1 MRNLRNLRF
10 GRLAQADVTA
20 VCWDP
25 DTDEVVCAVGPTPQ
39 DPTIQ
44 LFRVSEG
51 RNLSQ
56 RLITKWDAP
65 SPNHHLAVDRIL
77 NIQYLGGTATICLV
91 LEGGD
96 IITVKEDQLGQGD
109 AHIEIVGS
117 IDDGISAAR
126 WSPDEELL
134 LLVTKANNAI
144 FMGSSLD
151 PVAEVA
157 MTADDLQAS
166 KHVSVGWGKK
176 ETQFQGRGAKALR
189 DPTIPEKVDEGVPSQ
204 HENGATTISWRG
216 DGSFVAINSV
226 QQGSRRVVRVY
237 SREGELDSASEP
249 VDHFESSLSW
259 RPSGNLMAG
268 IQRLHD
274 RIDVVFFER
283 NGLRHGQFTLR
294 SSLEDVTACSD
305 IQLEWNTDSTTL
317 AVILSETVQLWT
329 MGNYHWY
336 LKQEIPRDAG
346 GVPTLSWHPERALRL
361 ASPTGNGLVV
371 AEQVLHCARGSCQQ
385 PCDVGAVAVVDGSN
399 VKFTPFRTANVPP
412 PMSFSDIETESS
424 AIDIAFGHRNSSFAI
439 LHHRGVDLYDLPI
452 TNTRAGRPKLTKK
465 LLLSLQPTEYFLPL
479 RIVATSVGYNLFAYQ
494 GDKFVSAAIAA
505 HDESIEAF
513 KDASTPLLSTATCD
527 DGSFI
532 EGYGQDASG
541 KLYQISAASAKPLR
555 IQFPSLLP
563 SFEIYK
569 SSDDAVIAFGL
580 SRTGHIYANTKQ
592 LAKNCTS
599 FILTPHHLI
608 FTTSNHFVK
617 YVHLMDDVED
627 LEVPGD
633 DPEKDERCRSVERGS
648 RLVTAMP
655 TNMSIVLQMPR
666 GNSETI
672 YPRAMVLAGIR
683 RLIDVKDYGAAFS
696 YCRTQRVD
704 MNVLC
709 DYKFEQFL
717 ASVPI
722 FLDQLNNISYIDL
735 FLSSLKEEDVT
746 QTMYQDTKR
755 YKSAAGVPFSE
766 GEASL
771 ATKLS
776 GGKVNTVCD
785 ALLKG
790 LQPRKNTNLQNIIT
804 AHVCKNPPALDD
816 GLTLVYE
823 LMQEDPKVA
832 EKAIEHICFLVDVNR
847 LYENA
852 LGLYNLELALLVAQQ
867 SQRDPREYLPF
878 MQTLHAL
885 PEVRRRFEIDDHLD
899 RRSKA
904 LAHLQTLDSFD
915 EFCGYTTKH
924 KLYQDALRLYRY
936 DQPRL
941 RAITNLYAAHL
952 EATSSF
958 REAGLAYES
967 LQDFVKATS
976 CYRSA
981 GAACWQECLF
991 AAQQQQSPPL
1001 SPEAM
1006 SQLAAALADALWEAK
1021 DYAAAATIHADY
1033 LDSLETA
1040 IKCLCKGYFFAEA
1053 MRLVARHRRP
1063 ELLETAVD
1071 AGLAEALGSTT
1082 EFLADCKAQI
1092 AAQVPRITELRRK
1105 AAEDPLAF
1113 YEGERAG
1120 GADVPDDVSVAAS
1133 SRLSTGGASLFTRY
1147 TGKSGSV
1154 GTAGTGVSRATSKNR
1169 RREEKKRARG
1179 RKGTV
1184 YEEEYLVSSTRRLVE
1199 RVGAAQAEVE
1209 RLVFALV
1216 RRGMAE
1222 RARNAETLLWDV
1234 LDAAEVAVAQVFPR
1248 AAQQQQQQQQVD
1260 DEDAAAATEQYRARG
1275 GDAVLAEWAEA
1286 RSKMAEPPALAKMT
1300 KLTLLG

>member
-10 GRLAQADVTA
+10 GRVAQADVTA
-20 VCWDP
+20 ACWDP
-25 DTDEVVCAVGPTPQ
+25 ETDEVICTVGPTVQ
-39 DPTIQ
+39 NPTIQ
-44 LFRVSEG
+44 LLRVSEG
-51 RNLSQ
+51 QSLSQ
-56 RLITKWDAP
+56 RPVTNWDAP
-65 SPNHHLAVDRIL
+65 SPNPDLPVDKIL
-77 NIQYLGGTATICLV
+77 NIQYLSGTATICLV

-96 IITVKEDQLGQGD
+96 IITVKEDQLGGED

-134 LLVTKANNAI
+134 VVVTKANNAI

-157 MTADDLQAS
+157 LTAEDLRAS

-216 DGSFVAINSV
+216 DGSYVAINSV
-226 QQGSRRVVRVY
+226 QDGSRRVIRVY

-249 VDHFESSLSW
+249 VDHLESSLSW

-268 IQRLHD
+268 IQRLQD
-274 RIDVVFFER
+274 NIDVVFFER

-294 SSLEDVTACSD
+294 SSLEDVNSCVN

-317 AVILSETVQLWT
+317 AVILSKTIQLWT

-336 LKQEIPRDAG
+336 LKQEIPRDVG
-346 GVPTLSWHPERALRL
+346 GTPTLAWHPERALRL
-361 ASPTGNGLVV
+361 AFPTGSGLVV
-371 AEQVLHCARGSCQQ
+371 AEQVLHSARGSCQQ
-385 PCDVGAVAVVDGSN
+385 PYDVGAVAVIDGST
-399 VKFTPFRTANVPP
+399 VKLTPFRTANVPP
-412 PMSFSDIETESS
+412 PMSFCDIETGSS
-424 AIDIAFGHRNSSFAI
+424 AIDVAFGHWSSSFAI
-439 LHHRGVDLYDLPI
+439 LHHHAVDLYDLPC
-452 TNTRAGRPKLTKK
+452 NNGRVGRPKLVKK
-465 LLLSLQPTEYFLPL
+465 LPLSLQHAEYFLPL
-479 RIVATSVGYNLFAYQ
+479 RIVATSTGYRLFAYQ
-494 GDKFVSAAIAA
+494 GERFVSAAVSTD
-505 HDESIEAF
+505 DENLEPPQE
-513 KDASTPLLSTATCD
+513 TPTRLLSTATYD
-527 DGSFI
+527 DNSKI
-532 EGYGQDASG
+532 EGYGQDSSG
-541 KLYQISAASAKPLR
+541 KLYEISATSTEPLG
-555 IQFPSLLP
+555 IQFPSILP
-563 SFEIYK
+563 SFETCK
-569 SSDDAVIAFGL
+569 SGEGVVIAFGL
-580 SRTGHIYANTKQ
+580 SRNGHIYANSRQ

-617 YVHLMDDVED
+617 YVHLMDDVEE

-666 GNSETI
+666 GNLETI

-683 RLIDVKDYGAAFS
+683 RLIDAKEYGIAFS

-722 FLDQLNNISYIDL
+722 FLDQLNDISYIDL

-746 QTMYQDTKR
+746 KTMYQDTKK
-755 YKSAAGVPFSE
+755 YKTSASGPSPEV
-766 GEASL
+766 EASL
-771 ATKLS
+771 AMRPS
-776 GGKVNTVCD
+776 DCKVNIVCD
-785 ALLKG
+785 ALLKS
-790 LQPRKNTNLQNIIT
+790 LQPRKSTNLQNIIT
-804 AHVCKNPPALDD
+804 AHVCKSPPALDD

-823 LMQEDPKVA
+823 LMKEDPKVA

-852 LGLYNLELALLVAQQ
+852 LGLYNLELTLLVAQQ

-878 MQTLHAL
+878 IQTLHAL
-885 PEVRRRFEIDDHLD
+885 PELRRKFEIDDHLGH
-899 RRSKA
+899 RSKA
-904 LAHLQTLDSFD
+904 LAHLQALDSFD
-915 EFCGYTTKH
+915 EFCNYTTKH

-936 DQPRL
+936 DQAQL
-941 RAITNLYAAHL
+941 RTITDLYAAHL
-952 EATSSF
+952 ESMSSF

-967 LQDFVKATS
+967 LQNYAKATS
-976 CYRSA
+976 CYRSS
-981 GAACWQECLF
+981 GATCWQECLF
-991 AAQQQQSPPL
+991 SAQQQTPPL
-1001 SPEAM
+1001 SAEAM
-1006 SQLAAALADALWEAK
+1006 SQLATALADALWEAK
-1021 DYAAAATIHADY
+1021 DYASAATIHAEY
-1033 LDSLETA
+1033 LGSLETA
-1040 IKCLCKGYFFAEA
+1040 IKCLCKGYLFAEA
-1053 MRLVARHRRP
+1053 MRLVAKHERP
-1063 ELLETAVD
+1063 ALLDAAVD

-1092 AAQVPRITELRRK
+1092 GAQVPRIAELRRK

-1113 YEGERAG
+1113 YEGDRAG
-1120 GADVPDDVSVAAS
+1120 GGDVPDDVSVAAS
-1133 SRLSTGGASLFTRY
+1133 SRLSTGASLFTRY
-1147 TGKSGSV
+1147 TGKTGGSV

-1184 YEEEYLVSSTRRLVE
+1184 YEEEYLVNSTRRLVE
-1199 RVGAAQAEVE
+1199 RVGAARVEVQ

-1222 RARNAETLLWDV
+1222 RARNAEALMRDV
-1234 LDAAEVAVAQVFPR
+1234 LEAAELAVAQVFPSPR
-1248 AAQQQQQQQQVD
+1248 PGHAETPGGEEGAAGD
-1260 DEDAAAATEQYRARG
+1260 GEQYRAKG
-1275 GDAVLAEWAEA
+1275 GDAVLAEWMEA
-1286 RSKMAEPPALAKMT
+1286 RSKKAEPPVLEKMS

>member
-10 GRLAQADVTA
+10 GRLAEADVTA
-20 VCWDP
+20 ACWDP
-25 DTDEVVCAVGPTPQ
+25 DTDEVICTIGPTAHN
-39 DPTIQ
+39 PTIQ
-44 LFRVSEG
+44 LLRVSEG
-51 RNLSQ
+51 RHLSQ
-56 RLITKWDAP
+56 RPVTNWDAP
-65 SPNHHLAVDRIL
+65 SPNPDLPVDKIL
-77 NIQYLGGTATICLV
+77 NIQYLSATATIYLV

-96 IITVKEDQLGQGD
+96 IITVKEDQVGGED

-134 LLVTKANNAI
+134 IIVTKANNAI

-157 MTADDLQAS
+157 MTVDDLRAS

-189 DPTIPEKVDEGVPSQ
+189 DPTIPEKVDEGVASQ
-204 HENGATTISWRG
+204 HENSAATISWRG
-216 DGSFVAINSV
+216 DGSYVAINSV
-226 QQGSRRVVRVY
+226 QQGSRRVIRVY

-249 VDHFESSLSW
+249 VDHLESSLSW

-268 IQRLHD
+268 IQRLQD
-274 RIDVVFFER
+274 RVDVVFFER

-294 SSLEDVTACSD
+294 SSLEDATACPS

-317 AVILSETVQLWT
+317 AIVLNKTIQLWT

-336 LKQEIPRDAG
+336 LKQEIPRDVG
-346 GVPTLSWHPERALRL
+346 GAPTLSWHPERALRL
-361 ASPTGNGLVV
+361 AFSTGNGLIV
-371 AEQVLHCARGSCQQ
+371 AEQVLHSARGSCQQ
-385 PCDVGAVAVVDGSN
+385 PYDIGAVAVVDGLN

-412 PMSFSDIETESS
+412 PMSFCDIETESS

-439 LHHRGVDLYDLPI
+439 LHHQGVDFYDLPSNNGR
-452 TNTRAGRPKLTKK
+452 TSRPKLTKK
-465 LLLSLQPTEYFLPL
+465 LHLTLQPTEYFLPL
-479 RIVATSVGYNLFAYQ
+479 RIVATSTGYRLFAYQ
-494 GDKFVSAAIAA
+494 GERPVSAAIDAGGA
-505 HDESIEAF
+505 SIEALQ
-513 KDASTPLLSTATCD
+513 DIPTPLLSTATYD
-527 DGSFI
+527 DESTL

-541 KLYQISAASAKPLR
+541 KLYQISASAIKPLG
-555 IQFPSLLP
+555 IQFPSMLS
-563 SFEIYK
+563 SFEIFQP
-569 SSDDAVIAFGL
+569 SDDAIIAFGL
-580 SRTGHIYANTKQ
+580 SGTGHIYANSKQ

-608 FTTSNHFVK
+608 FTTSNHLVK
-617 YVHLMDDVED
+617 YVHLVDDVED

-633 DPEKDERCRSVERGS
+633 DPEKDERCRSIERGS

-666 GNSETI
+666 GNLETI

-683 RLIDVKDYGAAFS
+683 RLIDAKEYGKAFS

-709 DYKFEQFL
+709 DYKFDQFL

-722 FLDQLNNISYIDL
+722 FLDQLSEISYIDL

-746 QTMYQDTKR
+746 QTMYQDTKK
-755 YKSAAGVPFSE
+755 YKSSANMLPSE
-766 GEASL
+766 LPSF
-771 ATKLS
+771 ATKPS
-776 GGKVNTVCD
+776 ESKVNTVCD

-790 LQPRKNTNLQNIIT
+790 LQPRKSSHLQNIIT
-804 AHVCKNPPALDD
+804 AHVCKSPPALDD

-847 LYENA
+847 LYEHA
-852 LGLYNLELALLVAQQ
+852 LGLYNLELTLLVAQQ

-878 MQTLHAL
+878 LQTLHGL
-885 PEVRRRFEIDDHLD
+885 SPLRRQFAIDDHLD
-899 RRSKA
+899 RRAKA
-904 LAHLQTLDSFD
+904 LAHLHALDAFD
-915 EFCGYTTKH
+915 ELCSYATKH
-924 KLYQDALRLYRY
+924 ALYQDALRLYRY
-936 DQPRL
+936 DVPRL
-941 RAITNLYAAHL
+941 RTITTLYAAHL
-952 EATSSF
+952 ESTSAF
-958 REAGLAYES
+958 REAGLAHES
-967 LQDFVKATS
+967 LQQYDQAAR
-976 CYRSA
+976 CYRTA
-981 GAACWQECLF
+981 GADCWRECLF
-991 AAQQQQSPPL
+991 SAQRQTPPL
-1001 SPEAM
+1001 DPDTARE
-1006 SQLAAALADALWEAK
+1006 LATTLADALWEAK
-1021 DYAAAATIHADY
+1021 DFSAAATIHAEY
-1033 LDSLETA
+1033 LGSLETA
-1040 IKCLCKGYFFAEA
+1040 VSCLCKGYLFAEA
-1053 MRLVARHRRP
+1053 MRLVARHDQP
-1063 ELLETAVD
+1063 ALLETAVD

-1092 AAQVPRITELRRK
+1092 GAQVPRIAELRRK

-1113 YEGERAG
+1113 YEGDRAG
-1120 GADVPDDVSVAAS
+1120 GGDVPDDVSVAAS
-1133 SRLSTGGASLFTRY
+1133 SRLSTGNSLFTRY

-1169 RREEKKRARG
+1169 KREEKKRARG

-1184 YEEEYLVSSTRRLVE
+1184 YEEEYLVNSTRRLVE
-1199 RVGAAQAEVE
+1199 RVGAAQDEVE

-1222 RARNAETLLWDV
+1222 RARNAEALMKDV
-1234 LDAAEVAVAQVFPR
+1234 LEAAAAAVAQVFPN
-1248 AAQQQQQQQQVD
+1248 
-1260 DEDAAAATEQYRARG
+1260 AAAAVAQGGVEEAPVDGGESFHAKG
-1275 GDAVLAEWAEA
+1275 GDAVLAEWMGDQ
-1286 RSKMAEPPALAKMT
+1286 SKMAEPPVLAKMSR
-1300 KLTLLG
+1300 LTLLG